1 MSNVINFK
9 KTNLE
14 RELSEIMDKLDC
26 DAVAILAFKKRKDGF
41 FSPCSTNFGSREN
54 AINNQIATSM
64 LLNVINNLIW
74 GGESVWS
81 E

>member
-41 FSPCSTNFGSREN
+41 FSPCSASFGSREN
-54 AINNQIATSM
+54 VINNQTATSM
-64 LLNVINNLIW
+64 LLKVINDLNW

-81 E
+81 D